1 MTDSEEG
8 LRRKVDELRT
18 EVTRLRQLIERVTTG
33 IVVVVL
39 LLFPSLLVFAAAIG
53 GAILC
58 ALLVS
63 PVRHLIFPSIFQS
76 PKTRRYDL

>member
-1 MTDSEEG
+1 MTDSEAG
-8 LRRKVDELRT
+8 LRREVDELRT

-33 IVVVVL
+33 IVVAVV

-53 GAILC
+53 GAILF

-63 PVRHLIFPSIFQS
+63 PVRHLIFPSVFDER
-76 PKTRRYDL
+76 KRLK